1 MFRWI
6 IESEVAVSGLPSK
19 SDIEKMRKT
28 GIRAIISLTK
38 EPLDRKIIPDD
49 VEYRHF
55 PAVELDS
62 FEVREFLLYASFLK
76 KVKFP
81 FLIHCKDGVLRSS
94 FYALLY
100 LVYSGRTKEDALNV
114 VYGEDYPDLPEEY
127 LRFLNNFSDNI
138 LLYYLND
145 TLSSFY
151 YFNELVKLLRHQ
163 CPWDREQTHESLI
176 PELIE
181 EPLELAEAIK
191 KGDFEGM
198 REELGDVL
206 LQVIL
211 HSVIAEQEGKF
222 SIKDVANDVFTKM
235 YRRHPHIFGKTSVK
249 DSKAVL
255 DQWENIKKEEKK
267 ERTVDIAKVLAA
279 LIVAFDEQEEARRAG
294 FDFTSVNQ
302 IFDKISEE
310 TDELKAA
317 LKVNE
322 NVSEELGDLLFSV
335 INLAR
340 FLRID
345 PAHALFLSIDKFRKR
360 FEFVKDAS
368 NGKLTKM
375 SESEKDNL
383 WKEAKKRE
391 V

>member
-6 IESEVAVSGLPSK
+6 IENEVAVSGLPSK
-19 SDIEKMRKT
+19 SDIEKMRKM

-55 PAVELDS
+55 PVIELDS
-62 FEVREFLLYASFLK
+62 FEVREFLLYTSFLK

-81 FLIHCKDGVLRSS
+81 FLIHCKDGVLRSP

-100 LVYSGRTKEDALNV
+100 LIYSGREKKEALKV
-114 VYGEDYPDLPEEY
+114 VYGENYTDLPADY
-127 LRFLNNFSDNI
+127 LRFLDNFGDDI
-138 LLYYLND
+138 VLYYLND

-151 YFNELVKLLRHQ
+151 YFNELIRLLRHQ
-163 CPWDREQTHESLI
+163 CPWDREQTHDSLI

-181 EPLELAEAIK
+181 EPLELVEAIK

-206 LQVIL
+206 LQVVL

-222 SIKDVANDVFTKM
+222 SIKDVTSGIFAKM
-235 YRRHPHIFGKTSVK
+235 YRRHPHVFGETNVK
-249 DSKAVL
+249 DSKSVL
-255 DQWENIKKEEKK
+255 NQWENIKKKEKK
-267 ERTVDIAKVLAA
+267 NRTVDIVKVLAA
-279 LIVAFDEQEEARRAG
+279 LIVAFDEQEDARKAG
-294 FDFTSVNQ
+294 FDFTNVNQ

-310 TDELKAA
+310 TEELKAA
-317 LKVNE
+317 LKSNE
-322 NVSEELGDLLFSV
+322 SVSEELGDLLFSV

-360 FEFVKDAS
+360 FEFVKGAS
-368 NGKLTKM
+368 KGKLAEM

>member
-38 EPLDRKIIPDD
+38 EPLDRKIIPND

-55 PAVELDS
+55 PVVELDS

-81 FLIHCKDGVLRSS
+81 FLVHCKDGELRSP
-94 FYALLY
+94 FYVLLY
-100 LVYSGRTKEDALNV
+100 LIYSGRTKEEALNI
-114 VYGEDYPDLPEEY
+114 VYGENYPDLPEDY
-127 LRFLNNFSDNI
+127 LHFLDNFNGNI
-138 LLYYLND
+138 VLYYLND

-191 KGDFEGM
+191 KVDFEGM

-222 SIKDVANDVFTKM
+222 SIKDVTNDVFAKM

-310 TDELKAA
+310 TEELKVA
-317 LKVNE
+317 LKSNE

-368 NGKLTKM
+368 NGKLVEM

>member
-19 SDIEKMRKT
+19 SDIKKMRKM

-322 NVSEELGDLLFSV
+322 NVSEEIGDLLFSV

>member
-6 IESEVAVSGLPSK
+6 IENEVAISGLPSK
-19 SDIEKMRKT
+19 VDIEKMRKM

-38 EPLDRKIIPDD
+38 EPLDLEIIPDD

-55 PAVELDS
+55 PVRELYS
-62 FEVREFLLYASFLK
+62 FDVREFLLYASFLK
-76 KVKFP
+76 KVRFP
-81 FLIHCKDGVLRSS
+81 FVIHCKDGVLRSP

-100 LVYSGRTKEDALNV
+100 LIYSGYGKEEAMRIV
-114 VYGEDYPDLPEEY
+114 CGEKRMNLPEEY
-127 LRFLNNFSDNI
+127 LNFLEDFNRNI
-138 LLYYLND
+138 VLYYLND
-145 TLSSFY
+145 TLSAFY
-151 YFNELVKLLRHQ
+151 YFNELIKLLRHQ

-211 HSVIAEQEGKF
+211 HSVITEQESKF
-222 SIKDVANDVFTKM
+222 TVKDVTNDIFAKM
-235 YRRHPHIFGKTSVK
+235 YRRHPHVFGKTNIK
-249 DSKAVL
+249 DSKSVL
-255 DQWENIKKEEKK
+255 NQWEDIKKKEKNG
-267 ERTVDIAKVLAA
+267 RAIDIAKVLAA

-294 FDFTSVNQ
+294 FDFANVNQ

-310 TDELKAA
+310 TEELRAA
-317 LKVNE
+317 LKSNE

-340 FLRID
+340 FLQID

-360 FEFVKDAS
+360 FGFVKNAS
-368 NGKLTKM
+368 NGRLTEM
-375 SESEKDNL
+375 SEFEKDNL

-391 V
+391 T

>member
-81 FLIHCKDGVLRSS
+81 FLIHCKDGVVRSS

>member
-19 SDIEKMRKT
+19 TDIERMRKM

-38 EPLDRKIIPDD
+38 EPLDLKIIPDN

-55 PAVELDS
+55 PLRDLDS
-62 FEVREFLLYASFLK
+62 FDVREFLLYASFLK
-76 KVKFP
+76 KVRFP
-81 FLIHCKDGVLRSS
+81 FLIHCKDGVLRSP

-100 LVYSGRTKEDALNV
+100 LIYSGHEKKDALNI
-114 VYGEDYPDLPEEY
+114 VYGENYPDLPEEY
-127 LRFLNNFSDNI
+127 SHFLDNFSSNI
-138 LLYYLND
+138 VLYYLND
-145 TLSSFY
+145 TLLSFY
-151 YFNELVKLLRHQ
+151 YFNELIKLLRNQ

-222 SIKDVANDVFTKM
+222 NIKDVVNDIFAKM
-235 YRRHPHIFGKTSVK
+235 YRRHPHVFGETNVKNSKSV
-249 DSKAVL
+249 L
-255 DQWENIKKEEKK
+255 NQWENIKKKEKK
-267 ERTVDIAKVLAA
+267 NRTVDIAKVLAA

-294 FDFTSVNQ
+294 FDFTDVNQ

-310 TDELKAA
+310 TEELKAA

-340 FLRID
+340 FLQID

-360 FEFVKDAS
+360 FGFVKNAS
-368 NGKLTKM
+368 NGKLTEM

-383 WKEAKKRE
+383 WKEAKKRGI
-391 V
+391 